1 MNERPTSHH
10 SEACIHCTK
19 ERKRLS
25 LLPTSA
31 SHRSSNWWN
40 RSKRNELK
48 AAYRRAFFPIDF
60 FKSIKSCLVF
70 FSIPLL
76 HCKYSFC
83 FYAAVEE
90 GRWRWIWQTPRP
102 SERRVAWTSP
112 YVAVSAWRKLSLS
125 LSWLASCMRASLAL
139 SFGCLSWAALFLLTP
154 LFWMRKDMV
163 WWISTWWYGYGSED
177 LWGWKRGE
185 EEICMYGYWD
195 EIVAVVGWLNMSLNW
210 TNNQTMSE
218 RMDRDKE
225 SRHEWG

>member
-70 FSIPLL
+70 FFRYLCCTANIPFVFML
-76 HCKYSFC
+76 
-83 FYAAVEE
+83 
-90 GRWRWIWQTPRP
+90 Q
-102 SERRVAWTSP
+102 
-112 YVAVSAWRKLSLS
+112 WRKEDEDESGKHHARVRGGWPELHLTLRYLLGGSFRFRYHGLRVVCAH
-125 LSWLASCMRASLAL
+125 LWL
-139 SFGCLSWAALFLLTP
+139 
-154 LFWMRKDMV
+154 
-163 WWISTWWYGYGSED
+163 
-177 LWGWKRGE
+177 
-185 EEICMYGYWD
+185 
-195 EIVAVVGWLNMSLNW
+195 
-210 TNNQTMSE
+210 
-218 RMDRDKE
+218 
-225 SRHEWG
+225 